1 MTTRTTANLNLRPEA
16 GTGNTPIL
24 VIPNASIIPERL
36 FVRRDETPVLDDD
49 GSPLNYAYE
58 RTEDNIASLR
68 VDLTRYPDP
77 EEAADRLLMACDEL
91 AALLTEKGP

>member
-1 MTTRTTANLNLRPEA
+1 M
-16 GTGNTPIL
+16 
-24 VIPNASIIPERL
+24 
-36 FVRRDETPVLDDD
+36 PVLDDD

-77 EEAADRLLMACDEL
+77 DEAADRLLMACDEL
-91 AALLTEKGP
+91 AALLVNEKGQTP